1 MMNLEVLNDKE
12 EILHKNSINDF
23 NTNNILSENADKKI
37 NEFEANINQYK
48 SQEKILHLERG
59 SKVCKK
65 KCIILFVCLIITV
78 ALNVIGGSEK
88 KVLWLVF
95 VAIPF
100 DLLFLFEL
108 CFFVSCGAG
117 FRTVKPNEA
126 IVFEYY
132 GRYLGTLKDNGY
144 WFGYPYAKETVVSLR
159 SNQYNGN
166 RLKVNERD
174 GTPVELG
181 IIVVWKIGDTA
192 KAVFDVVNYKEFIEA
207 QSEAAIRYIGCKYPY
222 EPTKPGEISLRG
234 GHEIINKELREE
246 LEKRIKPSG
255 IIIEDARITEIA
267 LGSEVA
273 QMILQKQA
281 SNATSSAKDTIVKGA
296 TNSIINSINEFE
308 RNGMHLSEEDK
319 GKFII
324 SMMNTLCMSSD
335 VSKIMPNQ

>member
-1 MMNLEVLNDKE
+1 MNS
-12 EILHKNSINDF
+12 EIQTINNNESPLINNNNVI
-23 NTNNILSENADKKI
+23 NTASNQDENANLD
-37 NEFEANINQYK
+37 NIDNNHLNVG
-48 SQEKILHLERG
+48 SQEKILHLQRG
-59 SKVCKK
+59 YKIWYRICTVFGISLVC
-65 KCIILFVCLIITV
+65 FITSIAV
-78 ALNVIGGSEK
+78 AAAAE
-88 KVLWLVF
+88 F
-95 VAIPF
+95 P
-100 DLLFLFEL
+100 LLFILTGISAIGIIYTIVML
-108 CFFVSCGAG
+108 TCCNG
-117 FRTVKPNEA
+117 FITISPNEA
-126 IVFEYY
+126 VVYQYY
-132 GRYLGTLKDNGY
+132 GRYLGTVKDNGY
-144 WFGYPYAKETVVSLR
+144 FYGYPLATHQTVSLR